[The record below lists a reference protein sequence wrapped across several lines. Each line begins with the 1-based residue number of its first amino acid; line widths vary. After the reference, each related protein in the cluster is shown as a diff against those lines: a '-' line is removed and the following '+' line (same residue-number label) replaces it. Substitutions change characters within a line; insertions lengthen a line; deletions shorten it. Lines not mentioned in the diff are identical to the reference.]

1 MNIFLST
8 LSFYHTKKTHPNNT
22 FAYHFTGLYDTVF
35 TFRGEK

>member
-22 FAYHFTGLYDTVF
+22 FAYHYGFV
-35 TFRGEK
+35 